1 MIVDLE
7 NHFVTEAWVSA
18 LADNQGFPRLEPD
31 PDTGIFVLHYSSNTS
46 MPLGLIDKLLDL
58 SAGRIAALDAAGID
72 VAVLSQATPGV
83 ESLDPA
89 VGTALARST
98 NDALA
103 EAVSRYPDRLQGFA
117 ALAPRDVDSAVKEL
131 ERAVRDLGFK
141 GWNTLSNFGDSFLD
155 EKRYWPILAKAE
167 ELDAPIY
174 LHPTI
179 PIIPELRTY
188 GWGLAGAAFGFG
200 AETSLVMMRLILS
213 GAFDAFPK
221 LRIIL
226 GHYGEG
232 FPFMMNRVDRPFLQG
247 HVRTDPKVAPKLRM
261 MPSDYLRNNM
271 VVSTSGNYSPD
282 AFLCTRNALG
292 TKQMVVGTD
301 YPFEDMTACMEFLAA
316 QRLSEEERRQLNFE
330 TAAGLGVGTV

>member
-7 NHFVTEAWVSA
+7 NHFVTEHWVST
-18 LADNQGFPRLEPD
+18 LRNNQGFPRLESHGE
-31 PDTGIFVLHYSSNTS
+31 TGILILHYSPDTS
-46 MPLGLIDKLLDL
+46 MPLGLIDKLIDL
-58 SAGRIAALDAAGID
+58 GPGRIAALDAAGID

-89 VGTALARST
+89 VGTGLAKAT

-117 ALAPRDVDSAVKEL
+117 ALAPRDVDGAVDEL
-131 ERAVRDLGFK
+131 ERTVRDLGFK

-155 EKRYWPILAKAE
+155 EKQYWPILAKAE
-167 ELDAPIY
+167 ELGVPIY

-179 PIIPELRTY
+179 PVIPQFRTY

-200 AETSLVMMRLILS
+200 AETSLVMMRLIIS
-213 GAFDAFPK
+213 GAFDVFPR

-247 HVRTDPKVAPKLRM
+247 HVRADPKVAPELRM
-261 MPSDYLRNNM
+261 MPSEYLRNNM

-282 AFLCTRNALG
+282 AFLCTKNALG
-292 TKQMVVGTD
+292 TTRMVVGTD
-301 YPFEDMTACMEFLAA
+301 YPFEDMTACLDFLAA
-316 QRLSEEERRQLNFE
+316 QPLSDEERGQLDSE
-330 TAAGLGVGTV
+330 TAAGLGI